1 MCFWPKIFPGH
12 LNCFQNFFGGI
23 RKGPPW
29 MSLQW
34 GKRDVLFADPFSCP
48 WGIDRSRKCLRG
60 SVTVTSSI
68 ALVWGHRGHPLSFAS
83 QARYDR
89 RQNIFGDS
97 QSGNTNTLYNS
108 AQIIQ
113 DTGKLFLVAEM
124 CKRVDQQAVEVQG
137 CKQMW
142 WSPPRCSSCIR
153 WQLLCQAHQYAQSKW
168 TWTEIRDK

>member
-1 MCFWPKIFPGH
+1 
-12 LNCFQNFFGGI
+12 
-23 RKGPPW
+23 
-29 MSLQW
+29 MSLQL
-34 GKRDVLFADPFSCP
+34 GKGDVLFADSFSCP

-97 QSGNTNTLYNS
+97 HSGNSNTLYNS